1 MKIQGDVQLALEK
14 IGLGTICT
22 KHYELYPDLV
32 RQFMAMVQVYY
43 SATYPRAQEGML
55 TFFIR
60 GVRYRI
66 SIPELCTIFG
76 FATHPTSTTL
86 DGNATTDI
94 QTYWS
99 RFAEGRYSS
108 RGSTQT
114 DIRHPVLRY
123 VAPTILHTILCKMEP
138 GKMRESEL
146 FLLFA
151 AIQDPFTED
160 WTEMDDDVN
169 MGAIFAHHLVSLK
182 TKPFTGS
189 GTKFETVG
197 SLLTPIMHYCGIS
210 TEGVSRKSERNVMD
224 EDFLRHAGWIKPD
237 WVWSF
242 RSAGVEYLIQLP
254 QPALTRI
261 TGDVAHLLFQP
272 DQTLTRRAPPPR
284 RMRGASS
291 RSVPTAT
298 EDDIVQDLGASLSSQ
313 QYALPPTPHIPMETA
328 VFQRYVVES
337 FQSVWN
343 AMASLSHCGCVRR
356 TDAVVPPH
364 SSPIPIPSPSDTE
377 ED

>member
-1 MKIQGDVQLALEK
+1 
-14 IGLGTICT
+14 
-22 KHYELYPDLV
+22 
-32 RQFMAMVQVYY
+32 MATVQVYY
-43 SATYPRAQEGML
+43 AAMYPRAQEGTL

-76 FATHPTSTTL
+76 FATHPTGTTL

-99 RFAEGRYSS
+99 RFTEGRYSS

-114 DIRHPVLRY
+114 DIRHPVLMY
-123 VAPTILHTILCKMEP
+123 VARAISHTILCKMEP
-138 GKMRESEL
+138 CKMRQSEL
-146 FLLFA
+146 YLLFA
-151 AIQDPFTED
+151 AIQDLFTED
-160 WTEMDDDVN
+160 WTEMNDDVN
-169 MGAIFAHHLVSLK
+169 MGAIFVHHFVSLK

-189 GTKFETVG
+189 GPKFETVG
-197 SLLTPIMHYCGIS
+197 SLLTPILHYCGIS

-242 RSAGVEYLIQLP
+242 CSAGVEYLIQLP
-254 QPALTRI
+254 QPVLTRI

-272 DQTLTRRAPPPR
+272 DQTLKRRAPPPR
-284 RMRGASS
+284 RRRGASS
-291 RSVPTAT
+291 RSVPTGV
-298 EDDIVQDLGASLSSQ
+298 EDDIVQDFGTSSSSQ
-313 QYALPPTPHIPMETA
+313 QYALPPTPQIPMETA

-337 FQSVWN
+337 FQSAWN
-343 AMASLSHCGCVRR
+343 AMASLSRCGCVRR

-364 SSPIPIPSPSDTE
+364 SRPIPIMSLSDTE
-377 ED
+377 DD

>member
-1 MKIQGDVQLALEK
+1 MKIQGDVQLALEM

-32 RQFMAMVQVYY
+32 RQFMATVQVYY
-43 SATYPRAQEGML
+43 SATYPRAQEGTL

-76 FATHPTSTTL
+76 FATHPTGTTL

-114 DIRHPVLRY
+114 DIRHP
-123 VAPTILHTILCKMEP
+123 
-138 GKMRESEL
+138 EL
-146 FLLFA
+146 YLLFA
-151 AIQDPFTED
+151 AIQDLLTED
-160 WTEMDDDVN
+160 WTEMYDDVN
-169 MGAIFAHHLVSLK
+169 IGAIFAHHLVSLK

-189 GTKFETVG
+189 GMKFETVG
-197 SLLTPIMHYCGIS
+197 SLLTLILHYRGIS
-210 TEGVSRKSERNVMD
+210 TEGVSRKSERSVMD
-224 EDFLRHAGWIKPD
+224 EDFFSHAGWIKPD
-237 WVWSF
+237 WVLSF
-242 RSAGVEYLIQLP
+242 RSTGVEYLIQLP

-272 DQTLTRRAPPPR
+272 DQTLTRRAPPSR
-284 RMRGASS
+284 RRRGASS
-291 RSVPTAT
+291 RSVPTDA
-298 EDDIVQDLGASLSSQ
+298 EDDIVKDLGASSSSQ
-313 QYALPPTPHIPMETA
+313 HYALPLTPQIPMETA

-343 AMASLSHCGCVRR
+343 TMASLSRCGCVRR
-356 TDAVVPPH
+356 MDAVVLAH
-364 SSPIPIPSPSDTE
+364 SRPIPIPSPSDN
-377 ED
+377 